1 MVQMFSAKTNPE
13 AGTLYGRHVHPMKRP
28 IADSGIE
35 MVCDTHRSQLI
46 AAGIDVFSLPR
57 MAVLECGGTG
67 RDALGWIRLGAGQ
80 VTHIDLSHEN
90 VARLKDYC
98 KGAGIGN
105 LEAMQGDILEI
116 ELPLERFDI
125 VRSRGVWHHL
135 ADPAKGLLR
144 YAAWCRTGGY
154 VHLNAYRAGTY
165 FYYGVK
171 LFRELAAIV
180 TMEQMI
186 EVMKEMGVSDT
197 RAGCLLDDFFVPFMH
212 TAGAQAVE
220 GDFAKA
226 GLKVIWPPR
235 RDWALVNHEI
245 RYPDM
250 PEKAEHIQYWLL
262 KERHYG
268 DDQDLATQLAYH
280 AGEDDIAL
288 ARSLPFVAVSLDAFM
303 KFKEKASAAT
313 DKRNLCRL
321 LAELYIAHH
330 YDIAVMQLTGAQRHE
345 RLALLF
351 QNAANELQ

>member
-1 MVQMFSAKTNPE
+1 MSTVKTNPE
-13 AGTLYGRHVHPMKRP
+13 AGILYGHHVHPMKRP

-67 RDALGWIRLGAGQ
+67 RDALGWIRLGAGR

-98 KGAGIGN
+98 TEAGIEN
-105 LEAMQGDILEI
+105 LEAVQGDILEI
-116 ELPLERFDI
+116 ELPSEQFDI

-135 ADPAKGLLR
+135 ADPARGLAR
-144 YAAWCRTGGY
+144 YAAWCRKGGY

-171 LFRELAAIV
+171 LFRELADLV
-180 TMEQMI
+180 TVEQMI
-186 EVMKEMGVSDT
+186 EVMREMAVPDT
-197 RAGCLLDDFFVPFMH
+197 RAGGLLDDFFVPFMH
-212 TAGAQAVE
+212 TASAQKVE

-226 GLKVIWPPR
+226 GLKVIWPAL
-235 RDWALVNHEI
+235 RDWALVDHDI

-250 PEKAEHIQYWLL
+250 PEKVDHIQYWLL

-268 DDQDLATQLAYH
+268 DVEELAARLAYH
-280 AGEDDIAL
+280 VGEQDIAL
-288 ARSLPFVAVSLDAFM
+288 ARSLPFVSVSFDAFR
-303 KFKEKASAAT
+303 KFQEKASEAA

-321 LAELYIAHH
+321 LAEVYFAHL
-330 YDIAVMQLTGAQRHE
+330 YDISVMHLPGAQRHE
-345 RLALLF
+345 RLGRLF
-351 QNAANELQ
+351 LDAANELK